1 MVPNTYLNTTIHLCL
16 HTSDYNSAFSLV
28 CYGQRVLVASQPFM
42 VGYIITLASSHHHHF
57 DNRAG
62 SRDHAPN
69 IRTWDH
75 FDVLFF
81 PSLQYFRSSFHMTL
95 T

>member
-1 MVPNTYLNTTIHLCL
+1 MPGSAKFWAESFSGITTFQGWTHH
-16 HTSDYNSAFSLV
+16 HT
-28 CYGQRVLVASQPFM
+28 
-42 VGYIITLASSHHHHF
+42 SHHHHF
-57 DNRAG
+57 DNIAG

-75 FDVLFF
+75 FDVFFF
-81 PSLQYFRSSFHMTL
+81 PSLQYFRPSFHIAL

>member
-1 MVPNTYLNTTIHLCL
+1 MVPNTYQNTTIHLDCTPVIIP
-16 HTSDYNSAFSLV
+16 HFHRSAKFWEESFS
-28 CYGQRVLVASQPFM
+28 G
-42 VGYIITLASSHHHHF
+42 ITTFHGWIHHHHF
-57 DNRAG
+57 DNKAG

-75 FDVLFF
+75 FDVFFF
-81 PSLQYFRSSFHMTL
+81 PSLQYFRSSFHMAL